1 MGGSRDGYKR
11 VASRGFEPFDSC
23 YSHIACADSTKVIIL
38 DAKKLHQKMATTSA
52 IPRSIDLAAILK
64 SPQPEIDLRLQEFET
79 TTRKFLKA
87 VSEYT
92 NRAIEEINQRK
103 SKHAQDVKRLEEK
116 AATAESEITAC
127 KVKEI
132 KLMEGVYIW
141 LLVARND
148 FIDG

>member
-1 MGGSRDGYKR
+1 MGGSRDGYER
-11 VASRGFEPFDSC
+11 VASRGFEPFGSC
-23 YSHIACADSTKVIIL
+23 YSHIACADSLKVIIL
-38 DAKKLHQKMATTSA
+38 DAKKMATTSA

-92 NRAIEEINQRK
+92 SRAIEEINQRK
-103 SKHAQDVKRLEEK
+103 SKHTQDVKRLEEK

-132 KLMEGVYIW
+132 KLMEGVYAW
-141 LLVARND
+141 LLVARKD

>member
-1 MGGSRDGYKR
+1 
-11 VASRGFEPFDSC
+11 
-23 YSHIACADSTKVIIL
+23 
-38 DAKKLHQKMATTSA
+38 MATTSA

-132 KLMEGVYIW
+132 KLMEGVYVW
-141 LLVARND
+141 LLVARKD